1 MTDIVSQI
9 IEYEGGNLSDE
20 DTLELF
26 QTLVDTGAAW
36 KLQGHYG
43 RTADAL
49 LSEGLIVLPED
60 ETHEG

>member
-1 MTDIVSQI
+1 MTDVVSQI
-9 IEYEGGNLSDE
+9 IEYESGNLSEE

-43 RTADAL
+43 RTADTL
-49 LSEGLIVLPED
+49 ISEGLIVLRDKDSHED
-60 ETHEG
+60 